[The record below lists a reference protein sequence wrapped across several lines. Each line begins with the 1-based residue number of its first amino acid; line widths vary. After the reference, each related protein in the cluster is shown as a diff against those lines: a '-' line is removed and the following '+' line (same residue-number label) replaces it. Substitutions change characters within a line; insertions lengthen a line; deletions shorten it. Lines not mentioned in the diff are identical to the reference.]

1 MFEIYTMNG
10 EPIMKPV
17 KNRRTY
23 KKIDFPDNST
33 KEVKSRR
40 TYKKKQPIKKE
51 TIEEPMLGNSQLPRL
66 NEKFIELMTVLAYVM
81 RTRKDFMRMKAYDN
95 ARDTISSFSG
105 DITKPEQLKGQKG
118 IGDAIYSKLIDYE
131 KTGTL
136 RILEEEKELIAR
148 KKAMDVFKDIYGV
161 GEKKAEE
168 LVEKGITTLTELEN
182 RKTEVLNDKQI
193 IGLKYYNDI
202 LQRIPRSEIE
212 EYKTEF
218 ENVFPKTDSNAKF
231 EIVGSYRRGLSSSGD
246 IDVIITSNDPNVFK
260 VFIDKLIENGIIL
273 EVLSRGNSKC
283 LVVAKLHGAEYARR
297 VDFLYTS
304 SDEFSFSI
312 LYFTGSKG
320 FNTTMREHALSM
332 KYTLNE
338 HGMSVMEGKKKGGL
352 VEHKFTDEKS
362 IFDFLGLE
370 YKTPKERID
379 GRDIIIKKSEEKE
392 KTERGEP
399 SSPIKIR
406 KTVKKRIVINPPSE
420 NERIDTTTVCENI
433 SNPSVFNLVESF
445 KKDGIKVLEYL
456 SEKQLSEMINAANNA
471 FHCEGNPI
479 MLDNEYDI
487 LYEFTQKKYPKNSV
501 LQNIGAIVEK
511 NKVKLPYEMASMDK
525 IKPDAGIL
533 PNWMKKYTGPYM
545 LSCKLDGVSGLYST
559 EGDVP
564 KLYTRGD
571 GKVGQDISHMIPYLR
586 LPKDKNI
593 VIRGE
598 FIIPKQIFK
607 IKYEEKFANP
617 RNLVAGIVNQKT
629 VGEKVEDIHFVAYE
643 VIVPHGLTSSQQMER
658 LSKMDVE
665 VVQNTT
671 LPTISNESLSE
682 VLQDWRKT
690 YLYEIDGVIVIDDK
704 IHPRASGNPK
714 HAFAFKMVLSDQLAE
729 AHVVDVIWTASKD
742 GYLKPRVQILPI
754 KLGGVTIQYATGFN
768 AAFITENKI
777 GVGAIIQLI
786 RSGDVIPYI
795 KSVITPARE
804 PKMPDVEYVW
814 NDTHIDILL
823 KDLSQDETV
832 LEKNIAGFFKGIEV
846 DGLGPGNVSKL
857 VKAGYNTIPKIIH
870 MKKSD
875 FLKVDGFQ
883 EATAAKLSE
892 GIREKLE
899 KASLAKIMAASNM
912 FGRGFSDIKM
922 ELILKEYP
930 NILNEGE
937 RNAKKLAEIKGMAT
951 KTAELFVQ
959 HIPVFLEFMN
969 ECGLEYKLHIEPST
983 KKEIDKTHAL
993 YDKTIVIT
1001 GFRDKNMEQK
1011 LNEVGAKMGAAVNKN
1026 TFVVV
1031 VKDKTE
1037 TTVKIEKAKELG
1049 ISIME
1054 IDEFMNQYFV

>member
-1 MFEIYTMNG
+1 MNG
-10 EPIMKPV
+10 EHIVSEILKPIKTR
-17 KNRRTY
+17 KTY
-23 KKIDFPDNST
+23 KKEKKIDFHDNLS
-33 KEVKSRR
+33 KNMKPRR

-51 TIEEPMLGNSQLPRL
+51 TIEETMLGNSQLPRL

-105 DITKPEQLKGQKG
+105 NITTPEQLKGQKG
-118 IGDAIYSKLIDYE
+118 IGNAIYSKLIDYE

-168 LVEKGITTLTELEN
+168 LVEKGITTLSELEN
-182 RKTEVLNDKQI
+182 RKSEVLNDKQI

-212 EYKTEF
+212 EYKKVF
-218 ENVFPKTDSNAKF
+218 ENAFPKKDGKF

-246 IDVIITSNDPNVFK
+246 IDVIITSNDSNVFK
-260 VFIDKLIENGIIL
+260 VFVDKLIEKGVIL

-283 LVVAKLHGAEYARR
+283 LVIAKLSDSEYARR

-304 SDEFSFSI
+304 PEEFPFSI

-338 HGMSVMEGKKKGGL
+338 YGLSVMEGKKKGGF

-370 YKTPKERID
+370 YKKPEERID
-379 GRDIIIKKSEEKE
+379 SRDIIIKKSQEKE
-392 KTERGEP
+392 KTEREEP

-406 KTVKKRIVINPPSE
+406 KTVKKRIVIKPPTE
-420 NERIDTTTVCENI
+420 NKNVDTPTVCENI

-445 KKDGIKVLEYL
+445 KKDGIKVLENL
-456 SEKQLSEMINAANNA
+456 SEKQLSEMIDAANNA

-487 LYEFTQKKYPKNSV
+487 LYEFTQKKYPKNNV
-501 LQNIGAIVEK
+501 LQNVGGIVEK

-533 PNWMKKYTGPYM
+533 PNWMKKYTGPYT

-643 VIVPHGLTSSQQMER
+643 VIVPHGLTPSQQMER

-682 VLQDWRKT
+682 VLQNWRKT

-704 IHPRASGNPK
+704 IHPRTSGNPK

-804 PKMPDVEYVW
+804 PKMPEVEYVW

-951 KTAELFVQ
+951 KTAELFVE
-959 HIPVFLEFMN
+959 HIPVFLEFMK
-969 ECGLEYKLHIEPST
+969 ECGLENKLNIEPPI

-993 YDKTIVIT
+993 YDKTIVMT

-1011 LNEVGAKMGAAVNKN
+1011 LNEVGAKVGAAVNKN

-1054 IDEFMNQYFV
+1054 IDEFMNQYFVE

>member
-1 MFEIYTMNG
+1 MFEIYIMNG
-10 EPIMKPV
+10 EPTVSDILKSI
-17 KNRRTY
+17 KLRRTY
-23 KKIDFPDNST
+23 KKQ
-33 KEVKSRR
+33 
-40 TYKKKQPIKKE
+40 QPIKNKII
-51 TIEEPMLGNSQLPRL
+51 IESMPDKQPNSSLPRL

-95 ARDTISSFSG
+95 ARDTISNFVG
-105 DITKPEQLKGQKG
+105 DITKPEQLNGQKG
-118 IGDAIYSKLIDYE
+118 IGNAIYSKLIDYE

-136 RILEEEKELIAR
+136 RILEEEKELIAK
-148 KKAMDVFKDIYGV
+148 KKAMDVFNDIYGV

-168 LVEKGITTLTELEN
+168 LVEKGITTLYELEN
-182 RKTEVLNDKQI
+182 RKSEVLNDKQI
-193 IGLKYYNDI
+193 IGLKYYHDI

-212 EYKTEF
+212 EYKKVF
-218 ENVFPKTDSNAKF
+218 ENTFPTTDTNAKF

-246 IDVIITSNDPNVFK
+246 IDVIITSNDPNIFK
-260 VFIDKLIENGIIL
+260 MFVDKLIEKGIIL

-304 SDEFSFSI
+304 PEEFPFSI

-352 VEHKFTDEKS
+352 VEQKFTDEKS
-362 IFDFLGLE
+362 IFDFLGLV
-370 YKTPKERID
+370 YKTPEERID
-379 GRDIIIKKSEEKE
+379 GRYVILKKSEETE
-392 KTERGEP
+392 KIQENPEP

-406 KTVKKRIVINPPSE
+406 KTVKKRIVIKPADNTI
-420 NERIDTTTVCENI
+420 IDKQTVCENI
-433 SNPSVFNLVESF
+433 SKPTVFNLVKSF
-445 KKDGIKVLEYL
+445 KKDGIKVLENL
-456 SEKQLSEMINAANNA
+456 SEKQLSEMIDAANNA
-471 FHCEGNPI
+471 FHCEGKPI
-479 MLDNEYDI
+479 ILDNEYDI
-487 LYEFTQKKYPKNSV
+487 LYEFTQKKYPKNNV
-501 LQNIGAIVEK
+501 LQNVGGIVDK

-533 PNWMKKYTGPYM
+533 PNWMKKYTGPYT

-629 VGEKVEDIHFVAYE
+629 IGEKVEDIHFVAYE
-643 VIVPHGLTSSQQMER
+643 VIVPENLTPSQQMER
-658 LSKMDVE
+658 LSQMDVE

-795 KSVITPARE
+795 KSVITHARE

-857 VKAGYNTIPKIIH
+857 VKSGYNTIPKIIH

-912 FGRGFSDIKM
+912 FGRGFSDIKI

-930 NILNEGE
+930 NILKEGE
-937 RNAKKLAEIKGMAT
+937 RNVKKLAEIKGMAR
-951 KTAELFVQ
+951 KTAESFVE
-959 HIPVFLEFMN
+959 HIPVFLEFMK
-969 ECGLEYKLHIEPST
+969 ECGLGYKLNIDPPT
-983 KKEIDKTHAL
+983 KKEINKTNAL
-993 YDKTIVIT
+993 YDKTIVMT
-1001 GFRDKNMEQK
+1001 GFRDKSIENK
-1011 LNEVGAKMGAAVNKN
+1011 LTEVGAKVGAAVNKN
-1026 TFVVV
+1026 TFLVV

-1054 IDEFMNQYFV
+1054 IDEFMNKYFVQ

>member
-1 MFEIYTMNG
+1 MNG
-10 EPIMKPV
+10 EQDKPR
-17 KNRRTY
+17 KTY
-23 KKIDFPDNST
+23 KKRGKIDFPDNST

-51 TIEEPMLGNSQLPRL
+51 TIEETMSYKQPNSSLPRL
-66 NEKFIELMTVLAYVM
+66 NEKFIELMTVLSYIM

-95 ARDTISSFSG
+95 ARDTISNFVG
-105 DITKPEQLKGQKG
+105 DITSPEQLNGQKG
-118 IGDAIYSKLIDYE
+118 IGSAIYSKLIDYE

-136 RILEEEKELIAR
+136 RILEEEKELIAK

-168 LVEKGITTLTELEN
+168 LVEKGITTLSELEN
-182 RKTEVLNDKQI
+182 HKSEVLNDKQI

-212 EYKTEF
+212 DYKKVF
-218 ENVFPKTDSNAKF
+218 ENVFHKNDENAKF

-246 IDVIITSNDPNVFK
+246 IDVIITSNDPTVFK
-260 VFIDKLIENGIIL
+260 VFIDNLIEKGVIL

-283 LVVAKLHGAEYARR
+283 LVVAKLSGTEYARR
-297 VDFLYTS
+297 VDFLYTTPE
-304 SDEFSFSI
+304 EFPFSI

-352 VEHKFTDEKS
+352 VNHKFTDEKS

-370 YKTPKERID
+370 YKKPEKRID
-379 GRDIIIKKSEEKE
+379 GRDIIIKKTEEKE
-392 KTERGEP
+392 KIQEKSEREEP

-406 KTVKKRIVINPPSE
+406 KTVKKRIVIKPSDD
-420 NERIDTTTVCENI
+420 RVDTTTVCKNI

-445 KKDGIKVLEYL
+445 KKDGIKVLESL
-456 SEKQLSEMINAANNA
+456 SEKQLSEMIDAANNA
-471 FHCEGNPI
+471 FHCEGKPI

-487 LYEFTQKKYPKNSV
+487 LYEFTQKKYPKNNV
-501 LQNIGAIVEK
+501 LQNVGGIVEK

-533 PNWMKKYTGPYM
+533 PNWMKKYTGPYT

-559 EGDVP
+559 EGDTP

-586 LPKDKNI
+586 LPKNKNI

-629 VGEKVEDIHFVAYE
+629 VGEKVDDIHFVAYE
-643 VIVPHGLTSSQQMER
+643 VIVPENLTPSQQMDL

-665 VVQNTT
+665 VVQNMT
-671 LPTISNESLSE
+671 LPSISNESLSE

-704 IHPRASGNPK
+704 VYPRASGNPK

-768 AAFITENKI
+768 AAFINENKI

-823 KDLSQDETV
+823 KYLSQDETV

-857 VKAGYNTIPKIIH
+857 VKSGYNTIPKIIH

-875 FLKVDGFQ
+875 FLKVEGFQ
-883 EATAAKLSE
+883 EATATKLSE

-912 FGRGFSDIKM
+912 FGRGFSDIKIK
-922 ELILKEYP
+922 LILKEYP
-930 NILNEGE
+930 NVLKEGE
-937 RNAKKLAEIKGMAT
+937 RNVKKLSEIKGMAT
-951 KTAELFVQ
+951 KTAESFVE
-959 HIPVFLEFMN
+959 HIPMFLEFMK
-969 ECGLEYKLHIEPST
+969 ECGLQYKLNIDPST
-983 KKEIDKTHAL
+983 KIELDKAHPL
-993 YDKTIVIT
+993 YDKTIVMS
-1001 GFRDKNMEQK
+1001 GFRDKNIEIK
-1011 LNEVGAKMGAAVNKN
+1011 LNEVGAKVGATVNKN
-1026 TFVVV
+1026 TFILV

-1037 TTVKIEKAKELG
+1037 TTGKIEQANKLG

-1054 IDEFMNQYFV
+1054 IDEFMNQYFA

>member
-1 MFEIYTMNG
+1 MNG
-10 EPIMKPV
+10 EPNNPEILKLVKP
-17 KNRRTY
+17 RRTY
-23 KKIDFPDNST
+23 KKIDPLHNINSK
-33 KEVKSRR
+33 KEIKIRR
-40 TYKKKQPIKKE
+40 TYKKQQPVKKE
-51 TIEEPMLGNSQLPRL
+51 VLIKAMSDNTQLPRL
-66 NEKFIELMTVLAYVM
+66 NEKFVELMSVLAFVM

-95 ARDTISSFSG
+95 ARDTIINYVG
-105 DITKPEQLKGQKG
+105 DITTPEQMKGQKG
-118 IGDAIYSKLIDYE
+118 IGDAIYNKLIDYE

-136 RILEEEKELIAR
+136 RILEEEKELIAK

-168 LVEKGITTLTELEN
+168 LIEKGITTLSELEN
-182 RKTEVLNDKQI
+182 RKLEVLNDKQI
-193 IGLKYYNDI
+193 IGLQYYHDI

-212 EYKTEF
+212 EYKTIF
-218 ENVFPKTDSNAKF
+218 ENALPKTDAKF

-260 VFIDKLIENGIIL
+260 VFVDKLIEEKVIL

-283 LVVAKLHGAEYARR
+283 LVIAKLPNADHARR

-304 SDEFSFSI
+304 SEEFPFSI

-320 FNTTMREHALSM
+320 FNTTMREHALTM

-338 HGMSVMEGKKKGGL
+338 HGMSVMEGKKKGNL
-352 VEHKFTDEKS
+352 VEHKFADEKS

-370 YKTPKERID
+370 YKTPEERID
-379 GRDIIIKKSEEKE
+379 GRDVVLKKTQKIQEIIQKEEV
-392 KTERGEP
+392 

-406 KTVKKRIVINPPSE
+406 KTIKKKIVIKPIE
-420 NERIDTTTVCENI
+420 TKDLDVACINI
-433 SNPSVFNLVESF
+433 SNANVFNLVELF
-445 KKDGIKVLEYL
+445 KKDGIKILKTL
-456 SEKQLSEMINAANNA
+456 SEKQLSEMIDAANNA
-471 FHCEGNPI
+471 FHCEGKPI

-487 LYEFTQKKYPKNSV
+487 LYEFTQTMYPKNNV
-501 LQNIGAIVEK
+501 LKNVGGIVEK

-533 PNWMKKYTGPYM
+533 PNWMKKYTGPYT

-571 GKVGQDISHMIPYLR
+571 GKIGQDISHMIPYLR

-598 FIIPKQIFK
+598 FVIPKQIFK

-643 VIVPHGLTSSQQMER
+643 VILPDNLTPSQQMER

-665 VVQNTT
+665 VVQNIT
-671 LPTISNESLSE
+671 LPTISNDSLSE
-682 VLQDWRKT
+682 VLQDWRKS

-704 IHPRASGNPK
+704 VYPRASGNPK
-714 HAFAFKMVLSDQLAE
+714 HAFAFKMVLSDQIAE

-754 KLGGVTIQYATGFN
+754 KLGGVSIQYATGFN
-768 AAFITENKI
+768 AAFIRDNKI
-777 GVGAIIQLI
+777 GIGAIIQLI

-804 PKMPDVEYVW
+804 PKMPEVEYVW
-814 NDTHIDILL
+814 NDTNIDIIL
-823 KDLSQDETV
+823 KDTTQDETV
-832 LEKNIAGFFKGIEV
+832 LEKNIAGFFKGVEV

-857 VKAGYNTIPKIIH
+857 VKAGYNSIPKIIH

-875 FLKVDGFQ
+875 FLKIDGFQ
-883 EATAAKLSE
+883 ETTASKLSE

-899 KASLAKIMAASNM
+899 KATLAKIMASSNM
-912 FGRGFSDIKM
+912 FGRGFSDKKI
-922 ELILKEYP
+922 ELILQEYP
-930 NILNEGE
+930 TILNESE
-937 RNAKKLAEIKGMAT
+937 QNVKKLAEIKGMAK
-951 KTAELFVQ
+951 KTADLFVE
-959 HIPVFLEFMN
+959 HIPVFLVFMK
-969 ECGLEYKLHIEPST
+969 ECGLEYKLNT
-983 KKEIDKTHAL
+983 KKSDIQLDKTHPL
-993 YDKTIVIT
+993 YGKIIVMT
-1001 GFRDKNMEQK
+1001 GFRDKNIETK
-1011 LNEVGAKMGAAVNKN
+1011 INEVGAKLGASVSKN
-1026 TFVVV
+1026 TFVLL
-1031 VKDKTE
+1031 VKNKEE
-1037 TTVKIEKAKELG
+1037 TTGKIEQAKQLS
-1049 ISIME
+1049 IPIME
-1054 IDEFMNQYFV
+1054 ADEFVNKYFAL

>member
-1 MFEIYTMNG
+1 MNG
-10 EPIMKPV
+10 EPTVSNILASV
-17 KNRRTY
+17 KL
-23 KKIDFPDNST
+23 
-33 KEVKSRR
+33 RR
-40 TYKKKQPIKKE
+40 TYKKKQPIKNK
-51 TIEEPMLGNSQLPRL
+51 IIIEPMSEKQPKSSLPRL

-95 ARDTISSFSG
+95 ARDTITNFVG
-105 DITKPEQLKGQKG
+105 DITKPEQLNGQKG
-118 IGDAIYSKLIDYE
+118 IGSAIYSKLIDYE

-136 RILEEEKELIAR
+136 RILEEEKELIAK

-168 LVEKGITTLTELEN
+168 LVEKGITTLSELEN
-182 RKTEVLNDKQI
+182 RKSEFLNDKQI

-202 LQRIPRSEIE
+202 LQRIPRCEIE
-212 EYKTEF
+212 EYKTVF
-218 ENVFPKTDSNAKF
+218 ENTFPTTDTNAKF
-231 EIVGSYRRGLSSSGD
+231 EIVGSYRRGLPNSGD

-260 VFIDKLIENGIIL
+260 IFVDKLIEKGVIL

-283 LVVAKLHGAEYARR
+283 LVVAKLPGTEYARR
-297 VDFLYTS
+297 VDFLYTTQE
-304 SDEFSFSI
+304 EFPFSI

-320 FNTTMREHALSM
+320 FNTMMREHALSM

-370 YKTPKERID
+370 YKKPEERID
-379 GRDIIIKKSEEKE
+379 GRYVILKKSEEKKIQE
-392 KTERGEP
+392 KSEP

-406 KTVKKRIVINPPSE
+406 KTVKKRIVIKPSTE
-420 NERIDTTTVCENI
+420 NDSIDTKTVCKNI
-433 SNPSVFNLVESF
+433 SNPTVFNLVESF
-445 KKDGIKVLEYL
+445 KKDGIKVLESL
-456 SEKQLSEMINAANNA
+456 SEKQLSEMIDAANNA
-471 FHCEGNPI
+471 FHCEGKPI

-487 LYEFTQKKYPKNSV
+487 LYEFTQKKYPKNNV
-501 LQNIGAIVEK
+501 LQNVGGIVEK

-533 PNWMKKYTGPYM
+533 PNWMKKYTGPYT

-559 EGDVP
+559 EGDTP

-571 GKVGQDISHMIPYLR
+571 GKVGQDISHMIPHLR

-629 VGEKVEDIHFVAYE
+629 VGEKVDDIHFVAYE
-643 VIVPHGLTSSQQMER
+643 IIVPENLTPSQQMER
-658 LSKMDVE
+658 LSQMGVE
-665 VVQNTT
+665 VVQNMT

-690 YLYEIDGVIVIDDK
+690 YLYEIDGVIVINDK
-704 IHPRASGNPK
+704 VHPRASGNPK
-714 HAFAFKMVLSDQLAE
+714 HAFAFKMVLSDQVAE
-729 AHVVDVIWTASKD
+729 ANVVDVIWTASKD

-870 MKKSD
+870 MKRSD

-883 EATAAKLSE
+883 EATAAKLSD

-912 FGRGFSDIKM
+912 FGRGFSDIKI
-922 ELILKEYP
+922 ELILKEYS
-930 NILNEGE
+930 NVLKEGE
-937 RNAKKLAEIKGMAT
+937 RNVKKLAEIKGMAT
-951 KTAELFVQ
+951 KTAESFVE
-959 HIPVFLEFMN
+959 HIPMFLEFIKQ
-969 ECGLEYKLHIEPST
+969 CGLENKLNIEPPT
-983 KKEIDKTHAL
+983 KIELDKAHPL
-993 YDKTIVIT
+993 YGKTIVMT
-1001 GFRDKNMEQK
+1001 GFRDKNMESK
-1011 LNEVGAKMGAAVNKN
+1011 LNEVGAKVGAAVNKN
-1026 TFVVV
+1026 TFILV

-1037 TTVKIEKAKELG
+1037 TTGKIEQANKLG

-1054 IDEFMNQYFV
+1054 TDEFMNQYFA

>member
-1 MFEIYTMNG
+1 MNG

-23 KKIDFPDNST
+23 KKIDFSDNIS

-51 TIEEPMLGNSQLPRL
+51 TIEETMLGNSQLPRL

-105 DITKPEQLKGQKG
+105 NITTPEQLKGQKG
-118 IGDAIYSKLIDYE
+118 IGNAIYSKLIDYE

-218 ENVFPKTDSNAKF
+218 ENVFPKNDSKF

-246 IDVIITSNDPNVFK
+246 IDVIITANDPNVFK
-260 VFIDKLIENGIIL
+260 IFVDKLIENGIIL

-283 LVVAKLHGAEYARR
+283 LVIAKLLGSEYARR

-304 SDEFSFSI
+304 SEEFPFSI

-362 IFDFLGLE
+362 IFDFLGLV
-370 YKTPKERID
+370 YKTPEERID
-379 GRDIIIKKSEEKE
+379 GRDVIIKTYQEKE
-392 KTERGEP
+392 KIQENLEP

-406 KTVKKRIVINPPSE
+406 KTVKKRIVIKPPTE
-420 NERIDTTTVCENI
+420 NKNVDTATVCENI

-445 KKDGIKVLEYL
+445 KKNGIKVLENL
-456 SEKQLSEMINAANNA
+456 SEKQLSEMIDAANNA

-487 LYEFTQKKYPKNSV
+487 LYEYIQKKFPKNNV
-501 LQNIGAIVEK
+501 LQNVGGIVEK

-533 PNWMKKYTGPYM
+533 PNWMKKYTGPYT

-586 LPKDKNI
+586 LPKDRNI

-729 AHVVDVIWTASKD
+729 AHVVDVIWSASKD

-777 GVGAIIQLI
+777 GVGAIIKLI

-883 EATAAKLSE
+883 EATAAKLSD

-899 KASLAKIMAASNM
+899 KASLAKIMAASNT

-937 RNAKKLAEIKGMAT
+937 RNVKKLAEIKGMAT

-969 ECGLEYKLHIEPST
+969 ECGLEYKLHIEVST
-983 KKEIDKTHAL
+983 KKELDKTHAL
-993 YDKTIVIT
+993 YDKTVVMT
-1001 GFRDKNMEQK
+1001 GFRDKSIENK
-1011 LNEVGAKMGAAVNKN
+1011 LTEVGAKMGAAVNKN
-1026 TFVVV
+1026 TFVLV

-1037 TTVKIEKAKELG
+1037 TTVKIEQAKKLG
-1049 ISIME
+1049 ILIME
-1054 IDEFMNQYFV
+1054 IDEFMKQYFA

>member
-1 MFEIYTMNG
+1 MNG
-10 EPIMKPV
+10 EPDKP
-17 KNRRTY
+17 RRTY
-23 KKIDFPDNST
+23 KKREKIDFPDNST
-33 KEVKSRR
+33 KEVKPRR

-51 TIEEPMLGNSQLPRL
+51 IIQETMLSKPSSNSPLPRL
-66 NEKFIELMTVLAYVM
+66 NEKFAELMTVLSYVM

-95 ARDTISSFSG
+95 ARDTISNFIG
-105 DITKPEQLKGQKG
+105 DITTPEQLKGQKG
-118 IGDAIYSKLIDYE
+118 IGSAIYSKLIDYE

-136 RILEEEKELIAR
+136 RVLEEEKELITK

-168 LVEKGITTLTELEN
+168 LIEKGITTLSELEN
-182 RKTEVLNDKQI
+182 RKSEVLNDKQI

-212 EYKTEF
+212 DYKKVF
-218 ENVFPKTDSNAKF
+218 ENVFPKNDENAKF

-246 IDVIITSNDPNVFK
+246 IDVIITSNDPSVFQA
-260 VFIDKLIENGIIL
+260 FIDKLIEKGVIL

-283 LVVAKLHGAEYARR
+283 LVIAKLSGTEYVRR
-297 VDFLYTS
+297 IDFLYTTPE
-304 SDEFSFSI
+304 EFPFSI

-320 FNTTMREHALSM
+320 FNTTMREYALSM

-338 HGMSVMEGKKKGGL
+338 HGLSVMEGKKKGGL
-352 VEHKFTDEKS
+352 VDQKFTDEKS

-370 YKTPKERID
+370 YKKPEERID
-379 GRDIIIKKSEEKE
+379 GRDIILKKSEPQS
-392 KTERGEP
+392 EP
-399 SSPIKIR
+399 PIIKIR
-406 KTVKKRIVINPPSE
+406 KTVKKRIVIKPPLE
-420 NERIDTTTVCENI
+420 NERIDTTTVCKNI
-433 SNPSVFNLVESF
+433 SNPSVFNFVESF
-445 KKDGIKVLEYL
+445 KKDGIKVLESL
-456 SEKQLSEMINAANNA
+456 SEKQLSEMVDAANNA
-471 FHCEGNPI
+471 FHCEGKPI

-487 LYEFTQKKYPKNSV
+487 LYEFTQKKYPKNNV
-501 LQNIGAIVEK
+501 LQNVGGIVEK

-533 PNWMKKYTGPYM
+533 PNWMKKYTGPYT

-559 EGDVP
+559 EGDTP

-643 VIVPHGLTSSQQMER
+643 VIVPENLTPSQQMER
-658 LSKMDVE
+658 LSKMDIE
-665 VVQNTT
+665 VVQNMT
-671 LPTISNESLSE
+671 LTSISNESLSE
-682 VLQDWRKT
+682 VLQNWRKT

-704 IHPRASGNPK
+704 VYPRASGNPK
-714 HAFAFKMVLSDQLAE
+714 HAFAFKMVLSDQVAE

-768 AAFITENKI
+768 AAFISENKI
-777 GVGAIIQLI
+777 GIGAIIQLI

-883 EATAAKLSE
+883 EATATKLSE

-912 FGRGFSDIKM
+912 FGRGFSDIKI

-930 NILNEGE
+930 NVLKEGE
-937 RNAKKLAEIKGMAT
+937 RNVKKLAEIKGMAT
-951 KTAELFVQ
+951 KTAESFVE
-959 HIPVFLEFMN
+959 HIPMFLEFMK
-969 ECGLEYKLHIEPST
+969 ECGLEYKLNIDPPTKIEL
-983 KKEIDKTHAL
+983 DKAHPL
-993 YDKTIVIT
+993 YDKTIVMS
-1001 GFRDKNMEQK
+1001 GFRDKNIEIK
-1011 LNEVGAKMGAAVNKN
+1011 LNQVGAKVGATVNKN
-1026 TFVVV
+1026 TFILV

-1037 TTVKIEKAKELG
+1037 TTGKIEQANKLG

-1054 IDEFMNQYFV
+1054 IDEFMNQYFA

>member
-1 MFEIYTMNG
+1 MNG
-10 EPIMKPV
+10 ESIVSDILKSV
-17 KNRRTY
+17 KL
-23 KKIDFPDNST
+23 
-33 KEVKSRR
+33 RR
-40 TYKKKQPIKKE
+40 TYKKKQPIKNK
-51 TIEEPMLGNSQLPRL
+51 IIIEPMSEKQPNSSLPRL

-95 ARDTISSFSG
+95 ARDTITNFVG
-105 DITKPEQLKGQKG
+105 DITKPEQLNGQKG
-118 IGDAIYSKLIDYE
+118 IGSAIYSKLIDYE

-136 RILEEEKELIAR
+136 RILEEEKELIAK

-168 LVEKGITTLTELEN
+168 LVEKGITTLSELEN
-182 RKTEVLNDKQI
+182 RKSEFLNDKQI

-202 LQRIPRSEIE
+202 LQRIPRCEIE
-212 EYKTEF
+212 EYKTVF
-218 ENVFPKTDSNAKF
+218 ENTFPTTDTNAKF
-231 EIVGSYRRGLSSSGD
+231 EIVGSYRRGLPNSGD

-260 VFIDKLIENGIIL
+260 IFVDKLIEKGVIL

-283 LVVAKLHGAEYARR
+283 LVVAKLPGTEYARR
-297 VDFLYTS
+297 VDFLYTTQE
-304 SDEFSFSI
+304 EFPFSI

-320 FNTTMREHALSM
+320 FNTTMREYALSM

-370 YKTPKERID
+370 YKKPEERID
-379 GRDIIIKKSEEKE
+379 GRYVILKKSEEKKIQE
-392 KTERGEP
+392 KSEREEP

-406 KTVKKRIVINPPSE
+406 KTVKKRIVIKPPTE
-420 NERIDTTTVCENI
+420 NDRIDTTTTCKNI
-433 SNPSVFNLVESF
+433 SNPTVFNLVESF
-445 KKDGIKVLEYL
+445 KKDGIKVLESL
-456 SEKQLSEMINAANNA
+456 SEKQLSEMIDAANNA
-471 FHCEGNPI
+471 FHCEGKPI

-487 LYEFTQKKYPKNSV
+487 LYEFTQKKYPKNNV
-501 LQNIGAIVEK
+501 LQNVGGIVEK

-533 PNWMKKYTGPYM
+533 PNWMKKYTGPYT

-559 EGDVP
+559 EGDTP

-571 GKVGQDISHMIPYLR
+571 GKVGQDISHMIPHLR

-629 VGEKVEDIHFVAYE
+629 AGEKVDDIHFVAYE
-643 VIVPHGLTSSQQMER
+643 IIVPENLTPSQQMER
-658 LSKMDVE
+658 LSQMGVE
-665 VVQNTT
+665 VVQNMT

-690 YLYEIDGVIVIDDK
+690 YLYEIDGVIVINDK
-704 IHPRASGNPK
+704 VHPRASGNPK
-714 HAFAFKMVLSDQLAE
+714 HAFAFKMVLSDQVAE

-768 AAFITENKI
+768 GAFINENKI

-883 EATAAKLSE
+883 EATATKLSE
-892 GIREKLE
+892 GIRAKLE

-912 FGRGFSDIKM
+912 FGRGFSDIKI
-922 ELILKEYP
+922 ELILKEYS
-930 NILNEGE
+930 NVLKEGE
-937 RNAKKLAEIKGMAT
+937 RNVKKLAEIKGMAT
-951 KTAELFVQ
+951 KTAESFVE
-959 HIPVFLEFMN
+959 HIPVFLEFMK
-969 ECGLEYKLHIEPST
+969 ECGLEYKLNIEPPT
-983 KKEIDKTHAL
+983 KIELDKAHPL
-993 YDKTIVIT
+993 YGKTIVMT
-1001 GFRDKNMEQK
+1001 GFRDKNMESK
-1011 LNEVGAKMGAAVNKN
+1011 LNEVGAKVGAAVNKN
-1026 TFVVV
+1026 TFILV

-1037 TTVKIEKAKELG
+1037 TTGKIEQANKLG

-1054 IDEFMNQYFV
+1054 TDEFMNQYFA